1 MESRNW
7 LSNEQHLYITSQN
20 PLYREKWTKT
30 QKNDFKSLDWSSTR
44 KSQLKSW
51 IEIKM
56 LKSWETIYLILQ
68 SDTLTQQKKD
78 SLFDVARVRIM
89 LQDLVSPDDTNHLS
103 SQTNKQSIAR
113 EMITHGLNYF
123 QSRYGKEEYIKDE
136 LDRLQK
142 LLSHLDYQWRIKE
155 EEDKSL
161 KFYRLRKQMKNP
173 PLITNRDKDTALCIH
188 CYVNATGETM
198 SSAIKNIR
206 HDKNCTYHKS
216 NTDLRDE
223 QFIKKYPKKK

>member
-1 MESRNW
+1 MKSWNW
-7 LSNEQHLYITSQN
+7 ISPEQYLYITYQN
-20 PLYREKWTKT
+20 PLYSEKWTKT
-30 QKNDFKSLDWSSTR
+30 QKKDFKNLDWDSTR
-44 KSQLKSW
+44 KSQMK
-51 IEIKM
+51 IEIRKKAW
-56 LKSWETIYLILQ
+56 KSWETLNLILH
-68 SDTLTQQKKD
+68 SDTLSQQEKD
-78 SLFDVARVRIM
+78 SIFDVARVEKL
-89 LQDLVSPDDTNHLS
+89 LQGLVSSDQTGTLA

-113 EMITHGLNYF
+113 EMIAQGLSYF
-123 QSRYGKEEYIKDE
+123 QTRYGKEEYVKEE

-161 KFYRLRKQMKNP
+161 EFYRLRKQMKNP
-173 PLITNRDKDTALCIH
+173 PMIINRDKDTALCIH
-188 CYVNATGETM
+188 CYSYATGEVM

-216 NTDLRDE
+216 NTDMRDE